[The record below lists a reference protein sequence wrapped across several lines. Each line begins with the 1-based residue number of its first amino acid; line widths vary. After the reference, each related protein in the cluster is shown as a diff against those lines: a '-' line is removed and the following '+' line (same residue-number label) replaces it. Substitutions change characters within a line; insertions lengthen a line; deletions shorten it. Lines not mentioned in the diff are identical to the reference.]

1 MATFL
6 VTGGA
11 GYVGSH
17 VCKRLARQGHT
28 PVTYDNLSRGH
39 RWAVRWGPLEEGDLH
54 DRTRLDAVLDRWKPD
69 GVLHF
74 AAFAYV
80 AESIADPALYYR
92 NNVAGTLTLLDA
104 MRAAGVDRLV
114 FSSTCATYGV
124 SPKQPIEESDPQ
136 TPINPYG
143 ASKLMIE
150 RILRDHGVGYGL
162 NAVILRYFNAAGA
175 DPDRETGECHDPE
188 PHVIPQAIY
197 AAQGRVPAFRVL
209 GTDYDTP
216 DGSAV
221 RDYVHVC
228 DLADAHTAAMDH
240 LSRHRG
246 VEAFNLGTGVGTS
259 VLEVVRAVEQVS
271 GCTVPVEFHPRRPGD
286 PPRLVADSTRAG
298 EVLGWRPQRSDLDTL
313 IGSAWCWH
321 NRSSEPPFA

>member
-17 VCKRLARQGHT
+17 VCKTLARQGHT

-54 DRTRLDAVLDRWKPD
+54 DRARLDAVLDRWKPD

-92 NNVAGTLTLLDA
+92 NNVVGTLTLLDA
-104 MRAAGVDRLV
+104 MRAAGVGRLV
-114 FSSTCATYGV
+114 FSSTCATYGI
-124 SPKQPIEESDPQ
+124 SPKQPIEECDPQ

-175 DPDRETGECHDPE
+175 DPDLETGECHDPE

-209 GTDYDTP
+209 GTNYDTP

-240 LSRHRG
+240 LSRHQG

-259 VLEVVRAVEQVS
+259 VLDLVRAVERVS
-271 GCTVPVEFHPRRPGD
+271 GRTVPVELHPRRPGD
-286 PPRLVADSTRAG
+286 PPRLVADSSRAG
-298 EVLGWRPQRSDLDTL
+298 QILGWRPQRSDLDTL
-313 IGSAWCWH
+313 IGSAWRWH
-321 NRSSEPPFA
+321 NR